1 MNMGSKSTLTDYHA
15 PGSREQVRRPYSLMG
30 PVILITLGVLF
41 LVGQYFPAWG
51 IGRTWPVL
59 LVVIGLTKLFEA
71 IVPGKSRISPEGVKP
86 PSEGGNSR

>member
-1 MNMGSKSTLTDYHA
+1 MNMGRKLTLTDDHA
-15 PGSREQVRRPYSLMG
+15 SGSREKVRRPYSLMG

-71 IVPGKSRISPEGVKP
+71 IVPGTSRLSPKGIKP
-86 PSEGGNSR
+86 SSEGGNSR